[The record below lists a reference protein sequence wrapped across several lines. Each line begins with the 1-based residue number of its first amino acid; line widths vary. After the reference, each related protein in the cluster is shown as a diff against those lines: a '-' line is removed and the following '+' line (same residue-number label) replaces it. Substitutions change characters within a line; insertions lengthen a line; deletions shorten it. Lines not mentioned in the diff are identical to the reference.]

1 MRLEEHT
8 ENTVALACCSP
19 IRATVGVIDRYY
31 VLSVH
36 CVLPIRREDRE
47 VQAVIPHAR
56 TRAQAQHA
64 GNTRRRGHC
73 KGIRNTQP
81 TQHPHRTSD
90 GSQHAGNTRVHGHC
104 KEMRNTRSTQHRHRA
119 SDAAQHARNTSRG
132 DRARK
137 RWNTQPTHDSG
148 CRVAPSRTHKQHIP
162 ISRLVLRPRVGGT
175 LPSNAAGLRVRRHP
189 RRAQP

>member
-8 ENTVALACCSP
+8 ENTVAVACCSA
-19 IRATVGVIDRYY
+19 IRSTVGIIVRYY

-47 VQAVIPHAR
+47 VRAVIPHGR

-73 KGIRNTQP
+73 KGIRNTRP
-81 TQHPHRTSD
+81 TQHRHRAPA
-90 GSQHAGNTRVHGHC
+90 GLQHARNTRLPRPC
-104 KEMRNTRSTQHRHRA
+104 KKMRNTQPTQHRHRA
-119 SDAAQHARNTSRG
+119 SDAPQHAGNTSRSG
-132 DRARK
+132 GAGQCR
-137 RWNTQPTHDSG
+137 NTQTTQDSG
-148 CRVAPSRTHKQHIP
+148 CRVAPGRTHKQHIP
-162 ISRLVLRPRVGGT
+162 LPRLVLLPRVGGT
-175 LPSNAAGLRVRRHP
+175 LPSNAAGLRIRRHP